1 MDSTALATRLIDL
14 LKMQNKTI
22 TTVES
27 CTGGLIAGAITAIS
41 GSSEVFETGFV
52 T

>member
-14 LKMQNKTI
+14 LKAQSKTI

-27 CTGGLIAGAITAIS
+27 CTGGLIAGAIT
-41 GSSEVFETGFV
+41 
-52 T
+52 